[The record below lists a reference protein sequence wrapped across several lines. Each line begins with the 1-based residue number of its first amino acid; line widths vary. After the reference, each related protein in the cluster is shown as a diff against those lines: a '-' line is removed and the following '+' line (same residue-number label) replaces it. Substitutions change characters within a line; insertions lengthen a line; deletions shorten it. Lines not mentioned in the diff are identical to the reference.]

1 MRLTR
6 TSKGNLDT
14 RETTERCR
22 LNQKALMIVIS
33 EDPVRD
39 IGPEIDFAKSLYSL
53 LNAHFPDS
61 AGILNTT
68 KGLYWSGLINRSQ
81 MLGFITMAWYAVF
94 GNRLALLRTMFS
106 SSIVYTISLPVTAV
120 ALAFRRAFGL
130 NTMIITHFHGAPR
143 GQLIAFLHHII
154 LSFVCSRCDAVVSD
168 RLSSMWTTVSRYSLH
183 PITLPNVLFVNEPS
197 EISAP
202 LRETMRK
209 RLGIRTQY
217 AVGLIGPFTGSNKM
231 SLNYVIQNYA
241 KFDRHVTFV
250 FLGDAEQSPTSD
262 SRMIFTGRVPDLLS
276 YLSILDCVL
285 IPRFHSTKSPMSKMI
300 YSMKAGV
307 PVVTNNPEN
316 LPVINGRDA
325 LLGDL
330 DQLPTLVNLIIH
342 DKNLSEQIVANARS
356 LINKLYKNQG
366 IDDLV
371 DFIRNEHA

>member
-1 MRLTR
+1 MHLTR
-6 TSKGNLDT
+6 SSKGNLDT
-14 RETTERCR
+14 RETTERIR
-22 LNQKALMIVIS
+22 LNRKALMIVIS
-33 EDPVRD
+33 QDLVRD

-61 AGILNTT
+61 VDILSTSKSLKSSSFMNH
-68 KGLYWSGLINRSQ
+68 SP

-94 GNRLALLRTMFS
+94 GNRLALLRAMFS
-106 SSIVYTISLPVTAV
+106 SKIVFTVSLPVTAM

-130 NTMIITHFHGAPR
+130 NTMIIAPFNGAPS
-143 GQLIAFLHHII
+143 GQVIAFLHRII
-154 LSFVCSRCDAVVSD
+154 VSFVCSRCEAVVSD
-168 RLSSMWTTVSRYSLH
+168 RLSSMWTTVARYSRH
-183 PITLPNVLFVNEPS
+183 PIALPNVLFVNEPS
-197 EISAP
+197 EISPP

-217 AVGLIGPFTGSNKM
+217 AVGLIGPFTGSNNM

-241 KFDRHVTFV
+241 KFDQHVTFV

-276 YLSILDCVL
+276 YLPILDCLL

-342 DKNLSEQIVANARS
+342 DKNLGEQIVTNAKS
-356 LINKLYKNQG
+356 LINKFYKNQG

-371 DFIRNEHA
+371 DFIRNELA